1 MAEAKFKFS
10 LEPLLDV
17 RKEAEKEKQRKV
29 GKIQQEENEL
39 LGKIRSMEQ
48 TIRDQTRFL
57 ATQKLTG
64 TLDLTY
70 ITQGKVYVGN
80 LNFRII
86 QTMQQLA
93 GVRQRLN
100 AAKAELLEA
109 AKARKVIEKLKEK
122 QYRRWQEEQA
132 RKEAAFMD
140 EIGTQ
145 LALRRMR
152 EDAEVAELKALG
164 ALSGQVA

>member
-100 AAKAELLEA
+100 LAKAELLEA

-122 QYRRWQEEQA
+122 QYHRWQEEQA

-152 EDAEVAELKALG
+152 EDAEAAELKALD

>member
-17 RKEAEKEKQRKV
+17 RKEVEKEKQRKV

-39 LGKIRSMEQ
+39 LNKIRGMEQ

-64 TLDLTY
+64 MLDLTY

-86 QTMQQLA
+86 QTMQQA
-93 GVRQRLN
+93 AVVRQRLN
-100 AAKAELLEA
+100 QAKAELLEA
-109 AKARKVIEKLKEK
+109 ARARKVIEKLKEK
-122 QYRRWQEEQA
+122 QLKRWQEEQA

-152 EDAEVAELKALG
+152 EDAEIEEHKTLNIANG
-164 ALSGQVA
+164 

>member
-1 MAEAKFKFS
+1 M
-10 LEPLLDV
+10 

-29 GKIQQEENEL
+29 GRIMQEESEIMA
-39 LGKIRSMEQ
+39 KIRGMEQ

-80 LNFRII
+80 LNLRII
-86 QTMQQLA
+86 QAVQQLA
-93 GVRQRLN
+93 AVKQRLKL
-100 AAKAELLEA
+100 AQAELLDA
-109 AKARKVIEKLKEK
+109 ARAKKVLEKLKEK
-122 QYRRWQEEQA
+122 QYRRWQEDLA

-145 LALRRMR
+145 LALRRMN
-152 EDAEVAELKALG
+152 EESEIEAIKAA
-164 ALSGQVA
+164 ALNG